1 MSKVLMN
8 LTMPII
14 IEEIDIVLES
24 APYYSQHQIFSI
36 PDLRQKLVS
45 YTLNHV
51 RSRYRHIDQ
60 DEQTVADLRSNPS
73 SLEEHLQIEAVVR
86 QGIQQLGQRVG
97 YKSGMMVLN

>member
-14 IEEIDIVLES
+14 LEEIDIVLES

-51 RSRYRHIDQ
+51 RSRYRHIDEN
-60 DEQTVADLRSNPS
+60 EQTIAALRSNPS
-73 SLEEHLQIEAVVR
+73 SLEEHLQIEVVVR
-86 QGIQQLGQRVG
+86 QGIQQLGQRV
-97 YKSGMMVLN
+97 KHMPEMMVLN